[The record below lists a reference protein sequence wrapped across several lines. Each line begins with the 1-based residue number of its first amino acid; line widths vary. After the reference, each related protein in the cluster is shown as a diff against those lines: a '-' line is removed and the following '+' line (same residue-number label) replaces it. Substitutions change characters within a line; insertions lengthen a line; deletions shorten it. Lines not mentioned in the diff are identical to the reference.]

1 MFYYFFCL
9 YPASRFLRK
18 TEKLGSIF
26 EILMYLSFLISVSDT
41 FKVFKY
47 ILRFFYG
54 ITQIIHVWM
63 CYFLNIYT
71 CICIC
76 ICIQIELVV
85 WRRMKNS
92 GLSQIF
98 FDKSSK
104 ALRHNF
110 SFVIFNYFC
119 NNSQQFYCEYSN
131 ISRHKIVIFYLFC

>member
-1 MFYYFFCL
+1 MLEKLYVLLFFCL

-18 TEKLGSIF
+18 TEKLGSSF

-71 CICIC
+71 CIYISVN
-76 ICIQIELVV
+76 IQIDLVF
-85 WRRMKNS
+85 WTRMKNF
-92 GLSQIF
+92 GLPQIF
-98 FDKSSK
+98 FDKFLK
-104 ALRHNF
+104 TFKHNF
-110 SFVIFNYFC
+110 SFVICNYFC
-119 NNSQQFYCEYSN
+119 NNSQ
-131 ISRHKIVIFYLFC
+131 